1 MMVITLS
8 LFDGW
13 REKKSWLL
21 GCYVALMRGGK
32 NGPASNVTVIFEVLA
47 DARRATPSMIV
58 RTEPMTNAKNLILT
72 LRLHNFPFSP
82 TTRGFVSFEPNNNNN
97 NMTNVHYGV

>member
-1 MMVITLS
+1 ME
-8 LFDGW
+8 
-13 REKKSWLL
+13 RKKVVVVRLL

-32 NGPASNVTVIFEVLA
+32 NGPASNVTLILEVLA

-82 TTRGFVSFEPNNNNN
+82 TARFCVIHSTR
-97 NMTNVHYGV
+97 TTTTTT